1 VLCEDGSG
9 TEYVHGLTTG
19 GIIFKFAQNNVDL
32 RSTPVNAF
40 SADYRGSEFAG
51 FQAEIAE
58 GTEGTGSTRR
68 HGDTEA
74 KGGTA
79 RSSSPRGL
87 YQAQP
92 RERRGDLSNSVTSF
106 LRVDPVPSVPSV
118 SRTIESACMAQ
129 PFPRWSRS

>member
-1 VLCEDGSG
+1 MLCEDGSG

-68 HGDTEA
+68 NEETDYSEWYWA
-74 KGGTA
+74 PASTA
-79 RSSSPRGL
+79 LSPDLMSSR
-87 YQAQP
+87 QP
-92 RERRGDLSNSVTSF
+92 VRQRRGRGNGINTEM
-106 LRVDPVPSVPSV
+106 R
-118 SRTIESACMAQ
+118 
-129 PFPRWSRS
+129 